1 MTTRDPGAS
10 VVFTHGRLVS
20 PRCTAFLASSPAPS
34 ITEGLDVL
42 VHDVIAAMTTCPWS
56 MFAVLPSSNVT
67 GTGSVGHSWAS
78 AQTWVGGGTSR
89 GTLGLIEIG
98 SLAGNDP
105 ADASS
110 SPPCTGSGCGS
121 PASRHRKV
129 CWAAA
134 SAIRSWGRFG
144 PAIDGSTVARSSSIV
159 WL

>member
-10 VVFTHGRLVS
+10 VVFTHGRLVR
-20 PRCTAFLASSPAPS
+20 PRSTAFLASSPAPS

-56 MFAVLPSSNVT
+56 TFAVLPSSNVT
-67 GTGSVGHSWAS
+67 GTGSLGQSWS
-78 AQTWVGGGTSR
+78 CAQTWVGGGTSR
-89 GTLGLIEIG
+89 RTLGLIEIG

-110 SPPCTGSGCGS
+110 SPPCTGPGCGS

-134 SAIRSWGRFG
+134 SGIRSWGRFG

>member
-1 MTTRDPGAS
+1 M
-10 VVFTHGRLVS
+10 
-20 PRCTAFLASSPAPS
+20 
-34 ITEGLDVL
+34 L

-56 MFAVLPSSNVT
+56 MLAVLPSSNVT

-89 GTLGLIEIG
+89 GMLGLIEIG

-105 ADASS
+105 AEASS
-110 SPPCTGSGCGS
+110 SPPCTGVACGW
-121 PASRHRKV
+121 PASRHRNV

-144 PAIDGSTVARSSSIV
+144 PAIDGSTVARSSSIR